1 MASGSDGCYFFVLTL
16 RAQGAMRLRPKN
28 HLTTDCPSAFVVEV
42 PGGAG
47 RQRLLQPDWSA
58 LNRSLWNDGKG
69 GISVES
75 HQVILDGLDR
85 LPDIFAA
92 FLCFLQVVHGVRAS
106 ALELDFQVHLF
117 DLVELIAAHDEHFLT
132 S

>member
-1 MASGSDGCYFFVLTL
+1 
-16 RAQGAMRLRPKN
+16 MRLRPKN

-75 HQVILDGLDR
+75 HQVILDGLVQ
-85 LPDIFAA
+85 LPDAFAK
-92 FLCFLQVVHGVRAS
+92 FLCFLQLVHGVKAS
-106 ALELDFQVHLF
+106 ALDLDFRVHPF
-117 DLVELIAAHDEHFLT
+117 DLVVLIAAQAEHFLT